1 MDRNEAHRAPLSM
14 GFPRQEYWS
23 GLLFPPLRDIP
34 NPGIETMSP
43 VSSALQMDSLPLK
56 PSGKPFLIIKEGQS
70 VCIER

>member
-56 PSGKPFLIIKEGQS
+56 PSGNQLCNSFQIFILMFHS
-70 VCIER
+70 